1 MITIKIKYKSIS
13 GDISDHLREY
23 NNCLRFSYNRLF
35 EGMNNASLIYR
46 EVINKMNFQ
55 LISTFQV
62 QQCILKAKMI
72 LSSQKDPKVP
82 IVFGGKR
89 NAVLRSQNKIT
100 QLEYRDKRVQSIWC
114 SGSKDA
120 KGNRYFHLDVID
132 HHRIVYKASRSQHFN
147 IELPKLRNKD
157 LLVLRKLQYLAE
169 SKQIPLTFE
178 LSKTTICITYDETV
192 FRDVDYQPLQNRVL
206 SIDSN
211 PNRTGWSVL
220 EFSDDNTFRV
230 VDSGIVEITDIN
242 NLNKN
247 KKLKSS
253 DPKKIKQTNK
263 RKFEILEISKFLV
276 EKAKHY
282 QCCKLVCEELVIS
295 SKNHGKGK
303 NFNKLVNNNWNRNV
317 LFNSLQKRCNITGIE
332 LVFVNPAYTS
342 VIGNAVHGSDFPD
355 PICAAIEVGRRGFFK
370 YQVGMFYPILTKRE
384 VLFDHLW
391 KNGQTKLDFSDC
403 DDWKSISSKLKT
415 SKTSYRSSV
424 DDFKTTVCSFK
435 STRSL
440 VQLIEL
446 DDFVCLK

>member
-1 MITIKIKYKSIS
+1 MII
-13 GDISDHLREY
+13 
-23 NNCLRFSYNRLF
+23 
-35 EGMNNASLIYR
+35 A
-46 EVINKMNFQ
+46 V
-55 LISTFQV
+55 
-62 QQCILKAKMI
+62 
-72 LSSQKDPKVP
+72 QKDSKDPV
-82 IVFGGKR
+82 VFGGKR

-100 QLEYRDKRVQSIWC
+100 QSEYRDRRTQSIWC
-114 SGSKDA
+114 SGSKIL

-132 HHRIVYKASRSQHFN
+132 HHRVIYKASKHQHFN

-157 LLVLRKLQYLAE
+157 LLVLRKLQHLAE
-169 SKQIPLTFE
+169 NKKIPLTFE

-220 EFSDDNTFRV
+220 EFSDDHSFRV
-230 VDSGIVEITDIN
+230 VESGIVEITDIN
-242 NLNKN
+242 NLNKS
-247 KKLKSS
+247 KRLKSS

-263 RKFEILEISKFLV
+263 RRFEILEISKFIV

-282 QCCKLVCEELVIS
+282 KCCKLVCEELTIS
-295 SKNHGKGK
+295 PKNHNKGK
-303 NFNKLVNNNWNRNV
+303 NFNRLVNNNWNRNV
-317 LFNSLQKRCNITGIE
+317 LFNSLQKRCNIAGIE
-332 LVFVNPAYTS
+332 LVLVNPAYTS

-370 YQVGMFYPILTKRE
+370 FQVGMFYPPITKGE
-384 VLFDHLW
+384 VLFGHLW

-403 DDWKSISSKLKT
+403 DDWKDISSKLKT

-424 DDFKTTVCSFK
+424 DDFNTTVCSFK

-446 DDFVCLK
+446 DDFVCLE